1 MQLLKENEKLRHEIS
16 ILKEQLKIYTN
27 QDRMQSSR
35 VKERQTPSPLF
46 YTNKSLSPKV
56 SQNDRP
62 VKPFGVNLKSTSL
75 FKIG

>member
-1 MQLLKENEKLRHEIS
+1 
-16 ILKEQLKIYTN
+16 
-27 QDRMQSSR
+27 MQSSR